1 MPTTLYKDLNF
12 LKNYF
17 TSKEFDF
24 ISNATIGGQ
33 TLDYLIDKETK
44 IRDTIVNLIN
54 NLEKN
59 QENLEASQSTIDFVN
74 EIQNIFAKI
83 NENLQILNTLKND
96 FLAISERTIDLL
108 IHIESSNE
116 NSSSYNSQIKEIRNM
131 INMYSIENEKLQEQI
146 NNNNRLIDDFFK
158 KDYVHKY
165 LRIFNIEYT
174 NELKHSKNLFSNIRS
189 DNSFS
194 DFPEENHVLR
204 VSEKDNRVYLPY
216 SKSELTLYMEQ
227 YSDSYASYADVIK
240 KEFILPLDY
249 YMKHPVVARFRE
261 TYSLIKDRE
270 AKSVMDALKY
280 AFNLMFKY
288 ELNPI
293 IIAACKTQ
301 EQLEN
306 YLEALEKNKLDE
318 FKDFEIKF
326 EVSLYKS
333 KK

>member
-1 MPTTLYKDLNF
+1 MPTTLYRDLNF

-17 TSKEFDF
+17 TSREFDF

-33 TLDYLIDKETK
+33 TLDYLIDQETK
-44 IRDTIVNLIN
+44 TRDTIVNLIN

-74 EIQNIFAKI
+74 EIQNIFSKI
-83 NENLQILNTLKND
+83 NDNLQILNTLKND
-96 FLAISERTIDLL
+96 FLAISEKTIDLL

-116 NSSSYNSQIKEIRNM
+116 ESSSYSFQIEEIRNM
-131 INMYSIENEKLQEQI
+131 INMYSLKNEKFQEQI
-146 NNNNRLIDDFFK
+146 NNNNKLIDDFFK

-165 LRIFNIEYT
+165 LTNFNIEYT
-174 NELKHSKNLFSNIRS
+174 NELKHSKIPFSSAKNDYSFSN
-189 DNSFS
+189 
-194 DFPEENHVLR
+194 FPEENHVLR

-227 YSDSYASYADVIK
+227 YSDSYVSYADVIK

-280 AFNLMFKY
+280 AFSLMFKY

-301 EQLEN
+301 TQLEN
-306 YLEALEKNKLDE
+306 YLEALEKNRLDE

-326 EVSLYKS
+326 EVSLHT
-333 KK
+333 